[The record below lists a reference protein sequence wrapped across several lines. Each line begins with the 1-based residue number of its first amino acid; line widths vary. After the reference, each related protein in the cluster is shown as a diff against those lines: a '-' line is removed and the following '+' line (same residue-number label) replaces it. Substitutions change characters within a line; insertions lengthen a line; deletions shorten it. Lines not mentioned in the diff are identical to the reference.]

1 MSIYEEINSFFNDGK
16 GKNRLFNDIPAS
28 KIVEWASGVVEECK
42 NLKESK
48 ELTSTQLR
56 KFYDAIRGVWD
67 DPKIKPMK
75 SSEKLDDEFLARLI
89 FLKPAFT
96 GAAKKGK
103 LPEDFKKIMNY
114 SIDKIQT
121 KGDLYKF
128 VKFFEAIIQY
138 SK

>member
-1 MSIYEEINSFFNDGK
+1 MSVFEKIKIFFNDGK
-16 GKNRLFNDIPAS
+16 NKCFSDIPASTIVEWAS
-28 KIVEWASGVVEECK
+28 KIVEECK
-42 NLKESK
+42 KVKEK
-48 ELTSTQLR
+48 ELTATQLR
-56 KFYDAIRGVWD
+56 KFYDAVRGVWD
-67 DPKIKPMK
+67 DPKIKRMENR
-75 SSEKLDDEFLARLI
+75 EKLDDELLARLI

-103 LPEDFKKIMNY
+103 LPEDFKNIMNFC
-114 SIDKIQT
+114 IDKIQT